1 MSLLETAVPGMQ
13 TLMKLLLHYCC
24 CCCCD
29 GGDGLVR
36 LTYHRLSLVTAG
48 MRLGLVHDTSTVDLV
63 NAMSTVYVGEGTV

>member
-1 MSLLETAVPGMQ
+1 MSLHETAVPGMQ
-13 TLMKLLLHYCC
+13 TLMKLLLHY
-24 CCCCD
+24 CCCD